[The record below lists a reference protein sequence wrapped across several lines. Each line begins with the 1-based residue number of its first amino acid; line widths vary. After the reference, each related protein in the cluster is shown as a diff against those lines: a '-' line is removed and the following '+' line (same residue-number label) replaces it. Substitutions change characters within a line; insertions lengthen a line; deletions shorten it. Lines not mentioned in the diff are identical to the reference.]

1 MSTYFEKEGP
11 HQHQSDLIDDFD
23 LMLGRSIRHFQLV
36 DYGLAWRVLQLA
48 VASSIPKGEMADI
61 LEMTIGEMSFG
72 AKLKFLETLIK
83 LKIPKRIEYRLSK
96 EQVRIDHEIKCA
108 LNSIKRLYK
117 LEESRNIFVHSN
129 WIVLHQPPDV
139 NDLFDIYR
147 FKSKRNGN
155 DLEAFSL
162 EVFTKFLNEVTAAD
176 KEMGESTGRLLGLL
190 DYDEDKKQLM
200 S

>member
-11 HQHQSDLIDDFD
+11 HQHQSDLIDNFD
-23 LMLGRSIRHFQLV
+23 LLLGRSIRHFQLV
-36 DYGLAWRVLQLA
+36 EYGLAWRVLQLA
-48 VASSIPKGEMADI
+48 VASSIPNGEVADI
-61 LEMTIGEMSFG
+61 LKMTIGEMSFG
-72 AKLKFLETLIK
+72 AKLKFLETLLK
-83 LKIPKRIEYRLSK
+83 YKIPKRKEYRLSNERVK
-96 EQVRIDHEIKCA
+96 IDHEIKCA

-129 WIVLHQPPDV
+129 WLVLHQPPDV
-139 NDLFDIYR
+139 NELIDIYR

-155 DLEAFSL
+155 DFEAFPLKAFS
-162 EVFTKFLNEVTAAD
+162 KFLNEVIDAD